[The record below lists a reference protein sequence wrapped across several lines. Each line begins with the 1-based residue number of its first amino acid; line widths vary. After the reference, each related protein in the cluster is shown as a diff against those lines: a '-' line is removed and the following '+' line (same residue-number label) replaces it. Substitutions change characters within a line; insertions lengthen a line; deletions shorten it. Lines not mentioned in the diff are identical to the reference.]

1 MRLAIII
8 PAFNEEKSVARIL
21 SDIPTTLPDVSSIH
35 RIVIDDGSTDQTAAQ
50 ARAAGA
56 QVFSHTNRIGLAA
69 AFRTGL
75 NAALTSGADAIVTL
89 DADGQYQASEIALLW
104 EEMRRTGADL
114 VVGNRCVLS
123 QRHMP
128 AGNRIGNVLGSL
140 MLRVMGVTR
149 IRDASSGFRL
159 FSSEL
164 GSSLRIMSRHTY
176 THEMLIQAD
185 AYGFRTAEIPVTFLP
200 RAHGKSKLVRTLRH
214 HILRSCGTIVRSTF
228 LYRPLRKF
236 LLLSAVCMVVGGLM
250 IVSTLRQLPLEIGAL
265 TLPVLFIVA
274 GLQFLIL
281 GVIAEAFAADRR
293 VAHEHER
300 VTSHRL

>member
-1 MRLAIII
+1 MRLTVII
-8 PAFNEEKSVARIL
+8 PAYNEEKSIGRVV
-21 SDIPTTLPDVSSIH
+21 SDIPTMLPGLSDI
-35 RIVIDDGSTDQTAAQ
+35 RCIVIDDGSTDQTVAK
-50 ARAAGA
+50 ARASGA
-56 QVFSHTNRIGLAA
+56 MVMSHSSRLGLAA

-75 NAALTSGADAIVTL
+75 KAALASGADVIVTL
-89 DADGQYQASEIALLW
+89 DADGQYKAGEISLLW
-104 EEMRRTGADL
+104 KEMRRTHADL
-114 VVGNRCVLS
+114 VVGNRRVMA

-128 AGNRIGNVLGSL
+128 AGNRIGNVLGSS

-149 IRDASSGFRL
+149 IRDASSGFRI

-164 GSSLRIMSRHTY
+164 GKSLRIMSRHTY

-200 RAHGKSKLVRTLRH
+200 RAYGKSKLVRTLRH

-236 LLLSAVCMVVGGLM
+236 LLLSAICMVAAGFFAIYALHDF
-250 IVSTLRQLPLEIGAL
+250 TLHFRPLTAAI
-265 TLPVLFIVA
+265 LFAVV

-281 GVIAEAFAADRR
+281 GVIAEAFASDRR
-293 VAHEHER
+293 VAHEQER
-300 VTSHRL
+300 TISHRS